1 MEKIHHTWSFG
12 SDATVLD
19 DYALT
24 TTTTIDCTSDR
35 IMEHA
40 SRVVGITVANNLIT
54 YVDYTDNVVLFFQQ
68 ATQYVDVDV
77 VTAMQYES
85 AKLGLHVSWSKT

>member
-1 MEKIHHTWSFG
+1 
-12 SDATVLD
+12 
-19 DYALT
+19 
-24 TTTTIDCTSDR
+24 
-35 IMEHA
+35 MEHA

-85 AKLGLHVSWSKT
+85 AKLGLHVSWSKTWAEKEGEGEKWEKGRKG